1 MLRIPVDLQ
10 CEFRGREQ
18 PRQFNDKDTGD
29 LVEVPARLKFEV
41 ETPDGDVQLLV
52 LSHSQLVKVVPID
65 VLSGLERGDRFRVL
79 GLCVLQDRGSEK
91 DSYFQVTAAFPAH
104 VDGKPVRTS
113 PPATPT
119 AKA

>member
-1 MLRIPVDLQ
+1 MLRVPVDLQ

-41 ETPDGDVQLLV
+41 ETPDGDVQLLILSQNQLIKV
-52 LSHSQLVKVVPID
+52 LPSD
-65 VLSGLERGDRFRVL
+65 VLAGLSRGDRVRVL

-91 DSYFQVTAAFPAH
+91 DSYFQVTAAFLSEL
-104 VDGKPVRTS
+104 DGKAASAGPK
-113 PPATPT
+113 ATP
-119 AKA
+119 AV